1 MCHIAIMGFKRK
13 VRPQKGPSAQQGDE
27 AYANA
32 REMRSL
38 QALTK
43 IQKMSPKPSR
53 SHTLEIPLYLADPAA
68 QQRKQKASRTEEQIK
83 EHLLKRSIYQKEKR
97 KNFTDE
103 ERKRASAMTMENRR
117 KHKARWTSEERAENR
132 MKEAAAEKNRRDS

>member
-1 MCHIAIMGFKRK
+1 VPHRHHGLQTESSPPKRAQ
-13 VRPQKGPSAQQGDE
+13 RSARRRGLCE
-27 AYANA
+27 RSGNA
-32 REMRSL
+32 QPASSYQNTE
-38 QALTK
+38 
-43 IQKMSPKPSR
+43 
-53 SHTLEIPLYLADPAA
+53 EIPLYLADPAA

-83 EHLLKRSIYQKEKR
+83 EHLLKRSIYRKEKR